1 MFDSLCSNPKSGSF
15 YILGRNYV
23 PERCRNRVKYRF
35 RFPVIRK
42 FSRTCSWP
50 CSPSRRA
57 ISGCDSR
64 KRIWY
69 AVPSIECVNKPVCL
83 CITCNGI
90 PPAAEAT
97 TGFFFQRASATV
109 SPKPSRWL
117 F

>member
-1 MFDSLCSNPKSGSF
+1 
-15 YILGRNYV
+15 
-23 PERCRNRVKYRF
+23 
-35 RFPVIRK
+35 
-42 FSRTCSWP
+42 
-50 CSPSRRA
+50 
-57 ISGCDSR
+57 
-64 KRIWY
+64 
-69 AVPSIECVNKPVCL
+69 VCL